1 MPSQLLDADN
11 LAMINSIENR
21 SPFFNL
27 KLLKQVLKLKNE
39 NFINNGYGKYI
50 LRRQFKNIIPKQIIQ
65 DKNKVGFNC
74 NVRDLLNF
82 KNEEIIR
89 FLFSNKKIKKIININ
104 EIIGILNKKQLSNSE
119 SHFLFALISTN
130 AFMNSFTR

>member
-27 KLLKQVLKLKNE
+27 KLLKNALRLKNE
-39 NFINNGYGKYI
+39 CLISNGYGKYI
-50 LRRQFKNIIPKQIIQ
+50 LRNQFKNIVPKQIIQ

-74 NVRDLLNF
+74 NVRELFNF
-82 KNEEIIR
+82 QDVDKNSYIFI
-89 FLFSNKKIKKIININ
+89 NK
-104 EIIGILNKKQLSNSE
+104 
-119 SHFLFALISTN
+119 
-130 AFMNSFTR
+130 